1 MSKLSQSQK
10 VLQFLRNNPKERFNA
25 RAISE
30 AIVRL
35 YPSDYIE
42 KRNNPRFVDEKAFI
56 TQIVAEIGAQKD
68 QIANQS
74 PHIFWQDKPRPRLYW
89 YDPDRKST
97 DIPETLDFDGS

>member
-10 VLQFLRNNPKERFNA
+10 VFQFLRDNPKERFNA
-25 RAISE
+25 RAIAE
-30 AIVRL
+30 AIVSL
-35 YPSDYIE
+35 YSDDYAE

-74 PHIFWQDKPRPRLYW
+74 PHELFQAPHH
-89 YDPDRKST
+89 
-97 DIPETLDFDGS
+97 